1 MGLLINAVSESAPTL
16 EKGPANQ
23 ALIVTQ
29 PRQLELLLGAIM
41 EAGSKP
47 SEKQGD
53 ASGDWSGGQGPAGG
67 AADPAV
73 TAREE
78 ALAAIPDVPVMQVRL
93 EAHIEKEVES
103 LRRQAVK
110 LTASDRPGAAHELSE
125 LYAKIRRLNSLVSQL
140 FDASIEVIKRL
151 FIRVF
156 IDKQSL

>member
-1 MGLLINAVSESAPTL
+1 LINVASESAPTL

-29 PRQLELLLGAIM
+29 PRQLEQLLGAIM
-41 EAGSKP
+41 EAGKP

-73 TAREE
+73 SAREA
-78 ALAAIPDVPVMQVRL
+78 ALAAIPDTPVMQVRL
-93 EAHIEKEVES
+93 EAHIRQEVDA
-103 LRRQAVK
+103 LRRRAEH
-110 LTASDRPGAAHELSE
+110 LTISGAGSAYELSQ
-125 LYAKIRRLNSLVSQL
+125 LYAKMRRLNSLVAQL
-140 FDASIEVIKRL
+140 FDMSVDVLKRL

-156 IDKQSL
+156 IDEQSL